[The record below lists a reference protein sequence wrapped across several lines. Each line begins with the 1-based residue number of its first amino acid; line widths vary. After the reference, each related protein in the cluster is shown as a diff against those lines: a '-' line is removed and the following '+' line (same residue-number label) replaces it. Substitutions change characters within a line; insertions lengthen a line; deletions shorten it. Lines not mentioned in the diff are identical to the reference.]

1 MSSLIFQA
9 LHFTKILILGG
20 MPKVVISFQIDERIK
35 AALQKLAKEQNRSL
49 SNYVTT
55 LLLEHLKSKNIDWL
69 KARNKPKR
77 K

>member
-1 MSSLIFQA
+1 M
-9 LHFTKILILGG
+9 
-20 MPKVVISFQIDERIK
+20 VISFQIDERIK